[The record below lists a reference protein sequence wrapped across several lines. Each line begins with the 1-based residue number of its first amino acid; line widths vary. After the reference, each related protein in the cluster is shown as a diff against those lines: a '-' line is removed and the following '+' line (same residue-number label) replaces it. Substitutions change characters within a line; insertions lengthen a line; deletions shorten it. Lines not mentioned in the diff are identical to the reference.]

1 MSQNLIQN
9 AFEPDLKFNLND
21 MNFRLAFTM
30 EGVLDLE
37 RKNDPR
43 YVKQYVRY
51 FGSNTDG
58 ARNYRLV
65 PFHECTEA
73 DLAQFYPVQSIYK
86 KQFDDIANNP
96 KRGASCIDFEK
107 EDLNLWSSESLATE
121 FQKIDIIL
129 APCNVVNVKALGST
143 TADISP
149 ECIPDFEQ

>member
-30 EGVLDLE
+30 EGALDIE

-43 YVKQYVRY
+43 YVKQYVRT
-51 FGSNTDG
+51 FGKNKAGVLND
-58 ARNYRLV
+58 RV
-65 PFHECTEA
+65 IPFHECTEA
-73 DLAQFYPVQSIYK
+73 DLSQFYPVQSIYK
-86 KQFDDIANNP
+86 QQYDDIVNDP
-96 KRGASCIDFEK
+96 KRGLSCIDFEK
-107 EDLNLWSSESLATE
+107 EDLNLWSNESLATE
-121 FQKIDIIL
+121 FQKIDIVM
-129 APCNVVNVKALGST
+129 APCNVVNEKALGST